1 VFGDVRCVCL
11 DVVLMFLVGVDVVMF
26 NCVFVVE
33 GFDMCCLW
41 LSTLIDE
48 NMLVGSGVDNM
59 CGIRVVV
66 GYFEVFLM
74 FESLDFGWRYM

>member
-48 NMLVGSGVDNM
+48 NMLVGSGVGSVTVDM
-59 CGIRVVV
+59 VVV
-66 GYFEVFLM
+66 FF
-74 FESLDFGWRYM
+74 